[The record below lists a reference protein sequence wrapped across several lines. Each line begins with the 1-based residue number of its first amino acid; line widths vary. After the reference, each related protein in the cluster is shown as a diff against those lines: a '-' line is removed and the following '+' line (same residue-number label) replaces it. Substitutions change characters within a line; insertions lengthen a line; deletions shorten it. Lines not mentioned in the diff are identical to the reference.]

1 MQCFKS
7 DAYRKDAIVFS
18 IKDNAITPFRGQFER
33 AEKRF
38 DGAHIEA
45 QRVGAAHLHSSVLDA
60 AEDAGVPTAPIGVFW
75 ERGEAYVGIE
85 RSEEGDRVADREY
98 GTPGERPA
106 PVLRA
111 AHRAGLP
118 QAKAHYAHTL
128 IRELG
133 F

>member
-1 MQCFKS
+1 MFT
-7 DAYRKDAIVFS
+7 F
-18 IKDNAITPFRGQFER
+18 KDNAISPFRGQFAQ

-45 QRVGAAHLHSSVLDA
+45 QRQGAAHLHSSVLDA
-60 AEDAGVPTAPIGVFW
+60 AEQAGVPTEPVGVFW
-75 ERGEAYVGIE
+75 EKGTAYVGIA
-85 RSEEGDRVADREY
+85 RTEEGDRVADMEY
-98 GTPGERPA
+98 GTPEGDAPS

>member
-1 MQCFKS
+1 
-7 DAYRKDAIVFS
+7 VFS

-45 QRVGAAHLHSSVLDA
+45 QRVGAAHLHSSVMNA
-60 AEDAGVPTAPIGVFW
+60 AEEAGVPTEPIGVFW
-75 ERGEAYVGIE
+75 EKGEAYVGIAHG
-85 RSEEGDRVADREY
+85 EEGDRVADMEY
-98 GTPGERPA
+98 GTPEGAPA

-128 IRELG
+128 INELG